1 MFKLDCTCLSLEAV
15 DFDRFAAQWFRE
27 CLYTPHERASFYVG
41 MSSLVFWF
49 LCMLPQL
56 WKHYQNKSCEGIAGL
71 LLAFWLLGDSLNL
84 LGAILT
90 HQLAFQ
96 QFNAA
101 TFCLMDLAMIF
112 QFFYYAKS
120 QPQFQPVATNRVV
133 PRVGSA
139 QPLLVAAAAVALVC
153 LVPAPAFAL
162 GDFEADETKL
172 LPFCQ
177 PVYHTQSAVTALGN
191 ALGWCSTA
199 CYLSSRVSQIYN
211 NHVQLQAPSSGEG
224 DEDDDELCEAEES
237 AGRTMFLFAIAANF
251 LYSLGILLNFKAKAL
266 PWLMGSLCVMSL
278 DVCIVRQ
285 ENAKQL
291 RQHAR
296 LRDPPQ

>member
-1 MFKLDCTCLSLEAV
+1 MFKLECTCLSLEAV
-15 DFDRFAAQWFRE
+15 EFDRFAAKWFQE

-56 WKHYQNKSCEGIAGL
+56 WKHYKNKSCEGIAGL

-84 LGAILT
+84 LGAMLT

-120 QPQFQPVATNRVV
+120 QPVV
-133 PRVGSA
+133 PVPAGRAVHRVGSA
-139 QPLLVAAAAVALVC
+139 QPLLVAATAVALVC

-162 GDFEADETKL
+162 GDSEVETKL
-172 LPFCQ
+172 IPFCQ
-177 PVYHTQSAVTALGN
+177 PEYHTRSALAALGS
-191 ALGWCSTA
+191 ALGWCSTT

-211 NHVQLQAPSSGEG
+211 NNLQAQAPQGGE
-224 DEDDDELCEAEES
+224 DEYCEAEES

-266 PWLMGSLCVMSL
+266 PWLMGSLCVMFL

-291 RQHAR
+291 RQQAR
-296 LRDPPQ
+296 LQEQQ